1 MSISNEALYKM
12 IIENRNALN
21 KINTDKKQTNEFSGT
36 ALPVDEDILVRLD
49 NSGVSENISI
59 KNINLPSKSV
69 TGVTDFERSSGAYV
83 SSPTS
88 PITSGPIPLVKTNSV
103 NGAFSVIWYKG
114 AVLSY
119 TDFTGGDVKI
129 FNGVNVA
136 NELCRIFV
144 DYDKGNNVFSVGIQ
158 TGDTGIT
165 PATNTAPST
174 LTITEAI
181 VTGAVNTA
189 PDTLTI
195 TEAVVTA

>member
-1 MSISNEALYKM
+1 MTFNELITAINAELTTFASQVGDDIIS
-12 IIENRNALN
+12 ENRTGTTLF
-21 KINTDKKQTNEFSGT
+21 DKGSGY
-36 ALPVDEDILVRLD
+36 
-49 NSGVSENISI
+49 
-59 KNINLPSKSV
+59 
-69 TGVTDFERSSGAYV
+69 YV

-88 PITSGPIPLVKTNSV
+88 PVTSAPIALDKTGAVKGGFV
-103 NGAFSVIWYKG
+103 VIWYKG

-119 TDFTGGDVKI
+119 TDFTGGDVVI

-136 NELCRIFV
+136 NELCRIFI
-144 DYDKGNNVFSVGIQ
+144 DYDLTNDVFSVGIQ
-158 TGDTGIT
+158 TGYTGIT
-165 PATNTAPST
+165 PTTNTAPST